1 MRTISKPTDEQLQRL
16 MNLIA
21 LPATL
26 DEEGIYDR
34 FGCYGWAYFTQDY
47 CKWLEKN
54 YPDLYDRA
62 KTDNNI
68 TPIECQ
74 FWWRDDNEDST
85 GYEAF
90 KKNAEYIYT
99 HKKALELVCQELQEF
114 LDNFEEYK
122 EESEWDE
129 SDERWD
135 EDFIPF
141 DSEEEYRSELN
152 TLFKDVQFD
161 SDTQSSANLPI
172 DPLTGLVDDV
182 SGTWM
187 EDSPFMKDLEK
198 MKAENPD
205 KFNQVFNDLA
215 KTLLPNSHLAKKL
228 AKGLQPNEEL
238 PSPESTIINFN
249 APDAKPGRKAPE
261 IDDYEFTKKVLDL
274 VKFNTNDLPTA
285 SQFTRSNRMI
295 GIPKSLLR
303 DFKTKIE
310 DAFVRQNPALKK
322 VYADISKVDVSCE
335 NTEGSWVICVD
346 VAIDDFGYIT
356 MMCGSGERNH
366 STTLPVVFFIY
377 WDGSDWR
384 AFVPVKGNAIN
395 MKTRKPIALD
405 VRCHIDTVEDKQ
417 YLEGMGFDWE
427 QSFKDW
433 TPEWDVLRGQLY
445 KRIIVENEE

>member
-1 MRTISKPTDEQLQRL
+1 MRTISKPTNEQLQRL

-21 LPATL
+21 LPAVI
-26 DEEGIYDR
+26 DEESIGDR
-34 FGCYGWAYFTQDY
+34 FYFKDASGSYFISDY
-47 CKWLEKN
+47 TKWLKQK
-54 YPDLYDRA
+54 YPAVYKKA
-62 KTDNNI
+62 STDGDI
-68 TPIECQ
+68 DSIEYG
-74 FWWRDDNEDST
+74 FWWRIDGTDGDAGFEP
-85 GYEAF
+85 F
-90 KKNAEYIYT
+90 KKCAEYIYT
-99 HKKALELVCQELQEF
+99 HESALEGVCNELKEY
-114 LDNFEEYK
+114 LDDFDNGYK
-122 EESEWDE
+122 EEMGIDE
-129 SDERWD
+129 ERWSR
-135 EDFIPF
+135 DFNPF
-141 DSEEEYRSELN
+141 ESEEDYRSELAAFFN
-152 TLFKDVQFD
+152 DVDYNADVQ
-161 SDTQSSANLPI
+161 
-172 DPLTGLVDDV
+172 DV
-182 SGTWM
+182 SKQ
-187 EDSPFMKDLEK
+187 ESKSL
-198 MKAENPD
+198 
-205 KFNQVFNDLA
+205 
-215 KTLLPNSHLAKKL
+215 
-228 AKGLQPNEEL
+228 
-238 PSPESTIINFN
+238 ESTIINFN

-274 VKFNTNDLPTA
+274 VKFNANDLPTA

-322 VYADISKVDVSCE
+322 VYADISKVDVPCE

-395 MKTRKPIALD
+395 MKTRKPISLD
-405 VRCHIDTVEDKQ
+405 VLCHIDTVEDKQ
-417 YLEGMGFDWE
+417 YLEGIGFDWE